1 MAQTMIREFELAEEN
16 LLTDEFLRQLINIG
30 EVDIVVGLST
40 HNNARTIRPVIAAI
54 QAGILKCF
62 PRERV
67 AIINADGG
75 SQDDTIEQVKN
86 ASIDDLRRDQ
96 KVYALRTLHSI
107 GVRYGRVPDP
117 TKALQTIFA
126 GADLLRAKTCVLVS
140 PETTTIEPDWL
151 QRLARPAYY
160 DNFDIVCPIYQ
171 RQRFEGTLVRN
182 LLYPMTRAIYGSRIR
197 EPYGP
202 EFAVSG
208 RLVGDFLNNGGIE
221 QDWAKMGPEIS
232 LTIFALTGK
241 YRVCQSF
248 LGVKHPSSRAVHDMV
263 AAVRRTVGALFASLD
278 GNFPVWS
285 AVSESQPVPTFG
297 AASPLVDETVRI
309 NRKRL
314 LDVFASGVAQL
325 EPVLGSILSPS
336 LHAELR
342 HIAGLSIDEFDYPEE
357 LWTRT
362 VFEFAAS
369 YHKSTI
375 NRDHIIQALVPLYR
389 GRSLTYI
396 IENRDG
402 SEEEI
407 ERREESLCVHFERLK
422 PFLLQIWAERK

>member
-1 MAQTMIREFELAEEN
+1 LNLTEEN

-30 EVDIVVGLST
+30 EADIVVGLST

-75 SQDDTIEQVKN
+75 SQDDTIEQVKS
-86 ASIDDLRRDQ
+86 ASIDDLRHDS

-107 GVRYGRVPDP
+107 SVRYGRIPDP

-126 GADLLRAKTCVLVS
+126 GADLLRAKTCVMIS
-140 PETTTIEPDWL
+140 PDTTTIEPDWL

-160 DNFDIVCPIYQ
+160 DNFDLVCPIYQ
-171 RQRFEGTLVRN
+171 RQGFEGALVRN
-182 LLYPMTRAIYGSRIR
+182 LLYPMTRSIYGSRIR
-197 EPYGP
+197 EPYGS
-202 EFAVSG
+202 EFAISG
-208 RLVGDFLNNGGIE
+208 RLAADFLSNGIID
-221 QDWAKMGPEIS
+221 QDWGRMGPEIS
-232 LTIFALTGK
+232 TTIFALTGK

-248 LGVKHPSSRAVHDMV
+248 LGPKQPSSQGGHDMV

-278 GNFPVWS
+278 GNFPFWS
-285 AVSESQPVPTFG
+285 VLSESQPVPTLGTPG
-297 AASPLVDETVRI
+297 ALAPETVRI

-314 LDVFASGVAQL
+314 LDMFANGVAQL
-325 EPVLGSILSPS
+325 EPVLISILSPS
-336 LHAELR
+336 LLSELR
-342 HIAGLSIDEFDYPEE
+342 RIAALGIDEFDYPAE

-389 GRSLTYI
+389 GRSLTFV
-396 IENRDG
+396 IENRDA
-402 SEEEI
+402 SEEDI
-407 ERREESLCVHFERLK
+407 ERREESLCAQFERLK
-422 PFLLQIWAERK
+422 PFLLEIWAERK

>member
-1 MAQTMIREFELAEEN
+1 MAEEN

-40 HNNARTIRPVIAAI
+40 HNNARTIGPVIAAI

-67 AIINADGG
+67 AIVNADGG

-86 ASIDDLRRDQ
+86 ASIDDLRRDS

-107 GVRYGRVPDP
+107 SVQYGRIPDP
-117 TKALQTIFA
+117 LKALHTIFA
-126 GADLLRAKTCVLVS
+126 GADLLRAKACVLIS

-151 QRLARPAYY
+151 QRLVRPAYY
-160 DNFDIVCPIYQ
+160 DNFDLVCPIYQ
-171 RQRFEGTLVRN
+171 RHGFEGALVRN
-182 LLYPMTRAIYGSRIR
+182 LLYPMTRSIYGSRIR
-197 EPYGP
+197 EPYGS
-202 EFAVSG
+202 EFAISG
-208 RLVGDFLNNGGIE
+208 RLAADFLNNGIID
-221 QDWAKMGPEIS
+221 QDWGRMGPEIS
-232 LTIFALTGK
+232 TTIFALTGK

-248 LGVKHPSSRAVHDMV
+248 LGAKPPASRGGHDMV
-263 AAVRRTVGALFASLD
+263 AAVRRTAGALFASLD
-278 GNFPVWS
+278 GNFPFWS
-285 AVSESQPVPTFG
+285 AVRESQPVPTLG
-297 AASPLVDETVRI
+297 TLSPLPHETVRI

-314 LDVFASGVAQL
+314 LDMFANGVAELQ
-325 EPVLGSILSPS
+325 PVLSSILSPS
-336 LHAELR
+336 LLSDLGR
-342 HIAGLSIDEFDYPEE
+342 IAALSIDEFEYPAE

-389 GRSLTYI
+389 GRSLTFV

-402 SEEEI
+402 SEEDI
-407 ERREESLCVHFERLK
+407 ERREESLCADFERLK
-422 PFLLQIWAERK
+422 PFLLEIWAERK

>member
-1 MAQTMIREFELAEEN
+1 MIRELELSEES

-40 HNNARTIRPVIAAI
+40 HNNARTIRPVVAAI

-75 SQDDTIEQVKN
+75 SQDDTIEQVQN
-86 ASIDDLRRDQ
+86 ASIDDLRRDS

-107 GVRYGRVPDP
+107 SVQYGRIPDSG
-117 TKALQTIFA
+117 KALHTIFA
-126 GADLLRAKTCVLVS
+126 GADLLRAKACVLIS

-160 DNFDIVCPIYQ
+160 DNFDLVCPIYQ
-171 RQRFEGTLVRN
+171 RHRYEGALVRD
-182 LLYPMTRAIYGSRIR
+182 LLYPMTRSMYGSRIR
-197 EPYGP
+197 EPYGS
-202 EFAVSG
+202 EFAISG
-208 RLVGDFLNNGGIE
+208 RLAADYLSNGIMD
-221 QDWAKMGPEIS
+221 QDWGRMGPEIS
-232 LTIFALTGK
+232 ITILALTGK

-248 LGVKHPSSRAVHDMV
+248 LGAKPPSSRGGHDMV
-263 AAVRRTVGALFASLD
+263 AAMRRTVGALFASLD
-278 GNFPVWS
+278 ANFPCWS
-285 AVSESQPVPTFG
+285 AVTESQPVPTLG
-297 AASPLVDETVRI
+297 TVTAHPQEALRI

-314 LDVFASGVAQL
+314 LDLFADGVTQL
-325 EPVLGSILSPS
+325 DPVLSSILSPS
-336 LHAELR
+336 VLSDIR
-342 HIAGLSIDEFDYPEE
+342 GIAALGIDEFDYPAE

-375 NRDHIIQALVPLYR
+375 NRDHIIQALIPLYR
-389 GRSLTYI
+389 GRSLTFV

-402 SEEEI
+402 SEQDI
-407 ERREESLCVHFERLK
+407 ERREESLCADFERLK
-422 PFLLQIWAERK
+422 PFLLEIWAERK